1 MVLKVQVSVSHS
13 VEHLLSFIDLEAF
26 GCSEKAEG
34 CKNVSIGGKGNSR
47 CGHSTYELHKKI
59 SLMLAQP

>member
-1 MVLKVQVSVSHS
+1 MVLKAQVTVSHS

-26 GCSEKAEG
+26 GCSEKAGG
-34 CKNVSIGGKGNSR
+34 CKNVSIGGKGKADVVTVLMN
-47 CGHSTYELHKKI
+47 CIKKI